1 MLDVASAVIRPGVG
15 RSHVHRARA
24 AGPLRLL
31 CPRAAGDAGWI
42 VTSSLGGGLVDGD
55 DVALEVRVEA
65 GATAVITT
73 QASTK
78 VYKGSSRQRTE
89 VRVADEGA
97 ALVVPDP
104 IVPYRDATFTQV
116 THVELARAST
126 LVLCDVLTAGRVAYG
141 ERWSATRLDTTLSLA
156 IGGTR
161 VLHDRIVLTGDVA
174 ARMGRFTALATAIL
188 VGPRV
193 RDIAA
198 AQLAAL
204 TAGTANQGATSAGVG
219 GAAVGTAS
227 AASAAIRGAM
237 AAAGVGGLERSA
249 PVIVAGS
256 PLADGAM
263 FRIAGADIEQTLDR
277 LRALLR
283 PACTALGEDP
293 WSRKW

>member
-1 MLDVASAVIRPGVG
+1 VSDVASAVIRPGRG
-15 RSHVHRARA
+15 RSDVHRARG

-31 CPRAAGDAGWI
+31 FPRAAGDAAWV

-55 DVALEVRVEA
+55 AVALEVSVDA

-78 VYKGSSRQRTE
+78 VYKGSSQQRT
-89 VRVADEGA
+89 RVVVAGDGT

-104 IVPYRDATFTQV
+104 VVPYRDASFAQV
-116 THVELARAST
+116 TELELARDST

-141 ERWSATRLDTTLSLA
+141 ERWSATRLDTLLRVSIDGTL
-156 IGGTR
+156 
-161 VLHDRIVLTGDVA
+161 VLHDRIVLAGDVA
-174 ARMGRFTALATAIL
+174 AHMQRFTAIATAIL

-193 RDIAA
+193 RELAA

-204 TAGTANQGATSAGVG
+204 DRVLPG
-219 GAAVGTAS
+219 
-227 AASAAIRGAM
+227 
-237 AAAGVGGLERSA
+237 A

-256 PLADGAM
+256 PLADGAL
-263 FRIAGADIEQTLDR
+263 FRIAGEDVETVVKTTRD
-277 LRALLR
+277 LLR
-283 PACTALGEDP
+283 EACSRVGEDP